1 MELSVDAQWVIF
13 QICYD
18 INEKLIQRLLP
29 KIRKIQ
35 LNITPT
41 DKSF

>member
-1 MELSVDAQWVIF
+1 MELSVDDQWVVF
-13 QICYD
+13 QITQDLNTYFK
-18 INEKLIQRLLP
+18 NLLP